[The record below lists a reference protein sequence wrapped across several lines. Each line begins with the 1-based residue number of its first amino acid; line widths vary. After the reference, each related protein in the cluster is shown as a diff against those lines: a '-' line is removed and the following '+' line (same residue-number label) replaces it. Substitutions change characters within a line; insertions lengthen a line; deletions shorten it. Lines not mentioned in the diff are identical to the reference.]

1 MEAQVT
7 RIRVGH
13 AVHPQ
18 YPAYGEWVERYAR
31 GVDLTSLPLSITEWL
46 HPTAWLQ
53 LFGTFAT
60 IGVLAIIFAE
70 TGLLFGCILPG
81 DSLLFTAG
89 NLTAV
94 STVNG
99 QDFQPLSLPWL
110 LIGGPIAA
118 IAGAQLGHW
127 LGARYGRKLFD
138 RPDSRIFKQEWVEKA
153 EYYFNRFGPAKAVV
167 LARFIPIVR
176 TFLNPLAGMLG
187 MDAKKFFVWNA
198 IGGILWTDALFLLG
212 HFLGSEVPD
221 VEKYILPGVAVILVL
236 SVIPII
242 REVLKGRKSDHG
254 PNKNG
259 PEESR
264 PSLSGD
270 SYR

>member
-1 MEAQVT
+1 M
-7 RIRVGH
+7 
-13 AVHPQ
+13 
-18 YPAYGEWVERYAR
+18 
-31 GVDLTSLPLSITEWL
+31 DLTTIPLDITEWL
-46 HPTAWLQ
+46 HPTAWLR

-70 TGLLFGCILPG
+70 TGLLIGCILPG

-89 NLTAV
+89 ILTAV

-99 QDFQPLSLPWL
+99 QEFQSLSLPWL
-110 LIGGPIAA
+110 LVGGPVAA
-118 IAGAQLGHW
+118 IAGAQLGHF
-127 LGARYGRKLFD
+127 LGARYGRRLFD
-138 RPDSRIFKQEWVEKA
+138 RPDSRLFRREWVDKA
-153 EYYFNRFGPAKAVV
+153 EYYFNRFGPARAVL

-187 MDAKKFFVWNA
+187 MDARKFFLWNV
-198 IGGILWTDALFLLG
+198 IGGVVWTDALFLLG

-236 SVIPII
+236 SVIPIV
-242 REVLKGRKSDHG
+242 REIMKGRGGGNG
-254 PNKNG
+254 PNKNDR
-259 PEESR
+259 EESR
-264 PSLSGD
+264 PSLRSD

>member
-1 MEAQVT
+1 M
-7 RIRVGH
+7 
-13 AVHPQ
+13 
-18 YPAYGEWVERYAR
+18 
-31 GVDLTSLPLSITEWL
+31 DLTTIPLDITEWL

-70 TGLLFGCILPG
+70 TGLLIGCILPG

-89 NLTAV
+89 ILTAV

-99 QDFQPLSLPWL
+99 QEFQSLSLPWL
-110 LIGGPIAA
+110 LVGGPVAA
-118 IAGAQLGHW
+118 IAGAQLGHF
-127 LGARYGRKLFD
+127 LGARYGRRLFD
-138 RPDSRIFKQEWVEKA
+138 RPDSKLFRREWVEKA
-153 EYYFNRFGPAKAVV
+153 EYYFNRFGPARAVL

-187 MDAKKFFVWNA
+187 MDARKFFLWNV
-198 IGGILWTDALFLLG
+198 IGGVVWTDALFLLG

-236 SVIPII
+236 SVIPIV
-242 REVLKGRKSDHG
+242 REIMKGRGGGNG
-254 PNKNG
+254 PNKNDR
-259 PEESR
+259 EESR
-264 PSLSGD
+264 PSLRSD

>member
-1 MEAQVT
+1 M
-7 RIRVGH
+7 
-13 AVHPQ
+13 
-18 YPAYGEWVERYAR
+18 
-31 GVDLTSLPLSITEWL
+31 DLTTIPLDITEWL

-70 TGLLFGCILPG
+70 TGLLIGCILPG

-89 NLTAV
+89 ILTAV

-99 QDFQPLSLPWL
+99 QEFQSLSLPWL
-110 LIGGPIAA
+110 LVGGPVAA
-118 IAGAQLGHW
+118 IAGAQLGHF
-127 LGARYGRKLFD
+127 LGARYGRRLFD
-138 RPDSRIFKQEWVEKA
+138 RPDSKLFRREWVDKA
-153 EYYFNRFGPAKAVV
+153 EYYFNRFGPARAVL

-187 MDAKKFFVWNA
+187 MDARKFFVWNV
-198 IGGILWTDALFLLG
+198 IGGVVWTDALFLLG

-221 VEKYILPGVAVILVL
+221 IEKYILPGVAVILVL
-236 SVIPII
+236 SVIPIV
-242 REVLKGRKSDHG
+242 REIMKGRGGGNG
-254 PNKNG
+254 PNKNDR
-259 PEESR
+259 EESR
-264 PSLSGD
+264 PSLRSD

>member
-1 MEAQVT
+1 M
-7 RIRVGH
+7 
-13 AVHPQ
+13 
-18 YPAYGEWVERYAR
+18 
-31 GVDLTSLPLSITEWL
+31 DLTTIPLDITEWL

-70 TGLLFGCILPG
+70 TGLLVGCILPG

-89 NLTAV
+89 ILTAV

-99 QDFQPLSLPWL
+99 QEFQSLSLPWL
-110 LIGGPIAA
+110 LVGGPVAA
-118 IAGAQLGHW
+118 IAGAQLGHF
-127 LGARYGRKLFD
+127 LGARYGRRLFD
-138 RPDSRIFKQEWVEKA
+138 RPDSKLFRREWVDKA
-153 EYYFNRFGPAKAVV
+153 EYYFNRFGPARAVL

-187 MDAKKFFVWNA
+187 MDARKFFVWNV
-198 IGGILWTDALFLLG
+198 IGGVVWTDALFLLG

-236 SVIPII
+236 SVIPIV
-242 REVLKGRKSDHG
+242 REIMKGRGGGNG
-254 PNKNG
+254 PNKNDR
-259 PEESR
+259 EESR
-264 PSLSGD
+264 PSLRSD

>member
-1 MEAQVT
+1 M
-7 RIRVGH
+7 
-13 AVHPQ
+13 
-18 YPAYGEWVERYAR
+18 
-31 GVDLTSLPLSITEWL
+31 DLTTIPLDITEWL

-70 TGLLFGCILPG
+70 TGLLIGCILPG

-89 NLTAV
+89 ILTAV

-99 QDFQPLSLPWL
+99 QEFQSLSLPWL
-110 LIGGPIAA
+110 LVGGPVAA
-118 IAGAQLGHW
+118 IAGAQLGHF
-127 LGARYGRKLFD
+127 LGASYGRRLFD
-138 RPDSRIFKQEWVEKA
+138 RPDSKLFRREWVEKA
-153 EYYFNRFGPAKAVV
+153 EYYFNRFGPARAVL

-187 MDAKKFFVWNA
+187 MDARKFFLWNV
-198 IGGILWTDALFLLG
+198 IGGVVWTDALFLLG

-236 SVIPII
+236 SVIPIV
-242 REVLKGRKSDHG
+242 REIMKGRGGGNG
-254 PNKNG
+254 PNKNDR
-259 PEESR
+259 EESR
-264 PSLSGD
+264 PSLRSD

>member
-1 MEAQVT
+1 M
-7 RIRVGH
+7 
-13 AVHPQ
+13 
-18 YPAYGEWVERYAR
+18 
-31 GVDLTSLPLSITEWL
+31 DLSTLPLDITEWL
-46 HPTAWLQ
+46 HPQAWLQ

-60 IGVLAIIFAE
+60 IGVLVIIFAE

-89 NLTAV
+89 ILTAV
-94 STVNG
+94 STING
-99 QDFQPLSLPWL
+99 EEFQKLSLPVL
-110 LIGGPIAA
+110 LVGGPIAA
-118 IAGAQLGHW
+118 IAGAQLGHF

-153 EYYFNRFGPAKAVV
+153 EHYFVRFGPARAVV

-187 MDAKKFFVWNA
+187 MSARQFFIWNCVGA
-198 IGGILWTDALFLLG
+198 IVWTDGLFLLG
-212 HFLGSEVPD
+212 HFLGSEVPHVD
-221 VEKYILPGVAVILVL
+221 RYILPGVAVILVL
-236 SVIPII
+236 SVIPIV
-242 REVLKGRKSDHG
+242 REVLKGRKADQG
-254 PNKNG
+254 PNKND

>member
-1 MEAQVT
+1 M
-7 RIRVGH
+7 
-13 AVHPQ
+13 
-18 YPAYGEWVERYAR
+18 
-31 GVDLTSLPLSITEWL
+31 DLTTIPLDITEWL

-70 TGLLFGCILPG
+70 TGLLVGCILPG

-89 NLTAV
+89 ILTAV

-99 QDFQPLSLPWL
+99 QEFQSLSLPWL
-110 LIGGPIAA
+110 LVGGPVAA
-118 IAGAQLGHW
+118 IAGAQLGHF
-127 LGARYGRKLFD
+127 LGARYGRRLFD
-138 RPDSRIFKQEWVEKA
+138 RPDSRLFRREWVDKA
-153 EYYFNRFGPAKAVV
+153 EYYFNRFGPARAVL

-187 MDAKKFFVWNA
+187 MDARKFLVWNA
-198 IGGILWTDALFLLG
+198 IGGIVWTDALFLLG

-236 SVIPII
+236 SVIPIV
-242 REVLKGRKSDHG
+242 REIMKGRRGGNG
-254 PNKNG
+254 PNNNDR
-259 PEESR
+259 EESR
-264 PSLSGD
+264 PSLRSD

>member
-1 MEAQVT
+1 M
-7 RIRVGH
+7 
-13 AVHPQ
+13 
-18 YPAYGEWVERYAR
+18 
-31 GVDLTSLPLSITEWL
+31 DLTTIPLDITEWL
-46 HPTAWLQ
+46 HPTAWLR

-70 TGLLFGCILPG
+70 TGLLIGCILPG

-89 NLTAV
+89 ILTAV

-99 QDFQPLSLPWL
+99 QEFQSLSLPWL
-110 LIGGPIAA
+110 LVGGPVAA
-118 IAGAQLGHW
+118 IAGAQLGHF
-127 LGARYGRKLFD
+127 LGARYGRRLFD
-138 RPDSRIFKQEWVEKA
+138 RPDSKLFRREWVDKA
-153 EYYFNRFGPAKAVV
+153 EYYFNRFGPARAVL

-187 MDAKKFFVWNA
+187 MDARKFFLWNV
-198 IGGILWTDALFLLG
+198 IGGVVWTDALFLLG

-236 SVIPII
+236 SVIPIV
-242 REVLKGRKSDHG
+242 REIMKGRGGGNG
-254 PNKNG
+254 PNKNDR
-259 PEESR
+259 EESR
-264 PSLSGD
+264 PSLRSD

>member
-1 MEAQVT
+1 MN
-7 RIRVGH
+7 
-13 AVHPQ
+13 
-18 YPAYGEWVERYAR
+18 
-31 GVDLTSLPLSITEWL
+31 PLDPTYWL
-46 HPTAWLQ
+46 G

-89 NLTAV
+89 VLTAV
-94 STVNG
+94 NEING
-99 QDFQPLSLPWL
+99 QEFQTLSLPVL

-118 IAGAQLGHW
+118 ITGAQLGHY
-127 LGARYGRKLFD
+127 LGEKFGRKLFD
-138 RPDSRIFKQEWVEKA
+138 RPDSRIFRQEWVLKA
-153 EYYFNRFGPAKAVV
+153 EHYFEKFGPARAVV

-187 MDAKKFFVWNA
+187 MDRRRFFVWNV
-198 IGGILWTDALFLLG
+198 IGAVIWTDGLFLMG
-212 HFLGSEVPD
+212 HFLGTSVPHID
-221 VEKYILPGVAVILVL
+221 RYIIPGVLVILVL
-236 SVIPII
+236 SVLPIVF
-242 REVLKGRKSDHG
+242 EVLKDRRTRGNG
-254 PNKNG
+254 TNKNAS
-259 PEESR
+259 EESH